1 MRYRDTQLLHRLASE
16 YVLGTLQG
24 RARRRFERVLLDSS
38 QARAAVWYWER
49 QLAPL
54 HAASPAVQ
62 PRAALWNQIVGRTTG
77 QGVRERERWY
87 ERLGLWR
94 GLSLAATAAALIL
107 AVLLVRQVTQPVEP
121 QYLAVFNNEQAQPIW
136 VVRAYAERGTLQI
149 RPVNVVGPVADR
161 AYELWVL
168 PAGGAAPRSLGL
180 LPTAGP
186 TAERD
191 LPQGLGELLPT
202 AQGLAVSI
210 EPPGGSPTGAP
221 TGPVVYQAAIVRM

>member
-1 MRYRDTQLLHRLASE
+1 MRYQDSQLLHRLASE
-16 YVLGTLQG
+16 YVLGTLHG

-54 HAASPAVQ
+54 NAAAAPVQ
-62 PRAALWNQIVGRTTG
+62 PRSVVWKQILRRTSPQIVG
-77 QGVRERERWY
+77 ERWF
-87 ERLGLWR
+87 ERLGWWR
-94 GLSLAATAAALIL
+94 GFSLAATAAALVL
-107 AVLLVRQVTQPVEP
+107 AVLLVRQASQPVAP
-121 QYLAVFNNEQAQPIW
+121 QYLAVFNNEQAQPVW
-136 VVRAYAERGTLQI
+136 VVRADAERGRLQI
-149 RPVNVVGPVADR
+149 RPVNAVAAAADR

-168 PAGGAAPRSLGL
+168 PSGGAAPRSLGL
-180 LPTAGP
+180 LPLAGS
-186 TAERD
+186 TVDAE
-191 LPQGLGELLPT
+191 LPRALGALLPT